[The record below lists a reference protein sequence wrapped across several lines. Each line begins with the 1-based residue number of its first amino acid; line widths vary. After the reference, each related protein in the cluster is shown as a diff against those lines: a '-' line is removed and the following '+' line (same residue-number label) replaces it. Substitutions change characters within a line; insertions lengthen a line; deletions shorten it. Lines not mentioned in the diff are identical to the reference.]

1 MASQKTKFVVG
12 LFLVCGIGIA
22 LLAFIWLGMSRYL
35 EKGRYYVTYFNESV
49 QGLDKDSPVKYRGVS
64 VGRVHSISV
73 APDSK
78 LIKVVLKIETGMV
91 LDTNMVA
98 QLRSVGITGSVFVE
112 IDQKTK
118 DEPDRSPPLSFP
130 SEYPIVAS
138 KPSELSQILRGIDE
152 IVNKIK
158 ALDLEGIVA
167 RMKSSLDT
175 IETTVQEA
183 NVKGLS
189 GKLDRSLDQINRI
202 LDDQHWDKILA
213 STEATVQSAS
223 EFFVKGNAT
232 LTQFENALTQAR
244 GVIADNEQAIR
255 DALKNVNRAIEKT
268 ASLTTAADETFS
280 YMKKDLLLSAQHLE
294 KASENLDRLL
304 ELLAGQPSQLVFGEP
319 PPRRETEPESI
330 KGDRP

>member
-22 LLAFIWLGMSRYL
+22 LLAFIWLGMSRYF
-35 EKGRYYVTYFNESV
+35 EKGRFYVTYFNESV

-78 LIKVVLKIETGMV
+78 LVKVVLKIETGMV

-98 QLRSVGITGSVFVE
+98 QLKSVGITGSVFIE
-112 IDQKTK
+112 LDQKK
-118 DEPDRSPPLSFP
+118 PDEPDRSPPLSFP

-138 KPSELSQILRGIDE
+138 KPSELGEILRGIDD
-152 IVNKIK
+152 ILNKIK

-167 RMKSSLDT
+167 KTKSNLET
-175 IETTVQEA
+175 IETTIQEA

-189 GKLDRSLDQINRI
+189 GKIERSLDQLNQI
-202 LDDQHWDKILA
+202 LDGHQWDKILA
-213 STEATVQSAS
+213 STQETIRQAN

-232 LTQFENALTQAR
+232 LTHAENAFAQAR
-244 GVIADNEQAIR
+244 GIIADKEHVIR
-255 DALKNVNRAIEKT
+255 EALENINKVIEKS
-268 ASLTTAADETFS
+268 ASLTAGADETFS
-280 YMKKDLLLSAQHLE
+280 LMRQNLLVSAQNLE
-294 KASENLDRLL
+294 KASENLNRFL
-304 ELLAGQPSQLVFGEP
+304 EILAEQPSQLILGEP
-319 PPRRETEPESI
+319 PPRREMDPEF
-330 KGDRP
+330 